1 MKIQEV
7 LWAVFFTVLFG
18 VIIGI
23 FLFMTPMV
31 LFLGYENT
39 SALGIHCCLWGMPT
53 YWALALTRNY
63 FKKK

>member
-23 FLFMTPMV
+23 LIYMV
-31 LFLGYENT
+31 PLVIFAGKEITSELG
-39 SALGIHCCLWGMPT
+39 LWCSLAGMPT
-53 YWALALTRNY
+53 YWVMMLMYNKP
-63 FKKK
+63 KK